1 VNGRTKR
8 FGAAIGV
15 VVFAVAL
22 SACRFTGFSN
32 GAAKFQG
39 AAATQW
45 LVKQQQADGGFE
57 VAGFAGFETPDAIL
71 AIAENAQQQANWSAP
86 QALAAVQAVKKNGHD
101 PLHNI
106 DDFVDG
112 TIGAGQA
119 AKIIV
124 LVAKPLNRSVT
135 SFDPDGD
142 GAKNLIAAVNAGA
155 QPNGSYGSLND
166 TLFAAM
172 AKKLVNGSVPAN
184 TVAFIR
190 AAQQPF
196 GGWDFSGNPSAPSVD
211 VDTTG
216 IAVAALAA
224 AGVPGNDADLR
235 QGLRFLANV
244 QHSNGA
250 FPDFAG
256 NDNPNSTA
264 SALFGIVGAGFDP
277 TSACWRNLVEPNLA
291 GHAYGS
297 PVAWLRT
304 QQVTNPN
311 AADVGRIK
319 SPFDAPGSINTFAT
333 SQTVQ
338 AFRYAW
344 MPPSPLPNQTCP

>member
-1 VNGRTKR
+1 VNRRTKR

-15 VVFAVAL
+15 VVLAVVL
-22 SACRFTGFSN
+22 SACRYTGFN
-32 GAAKFQG
+32 DGAARFQG
-39 AAATQW
+39 AAAVGW
-45 LVKQQQADGGFE
+45 LVKQQQAGGGFE
-57 VAGFAGFETPDAIL
+57 TAGFAGFETPDAIL
-71 AIAENAQQQANWSAP
+71 AIAENAQQQAGWNAS
-86 QALAAVQAVKKNGHD
+86 QALAAVQAVKKNGNS

-106 DDFVDG
+106 DDLVDG
-112 TIGAGQA
+112 SISAGQA

-124 LVAKPLNRSVT
+124 LVAKPLGLSVT
-135 SFDPDGD
+135 SFNPDGD
-142 GAKNLIAAVNAGA
+142 GAKNLIATVNAGA
-155 QPNGSYGSLND
+155 QPNGSYGSFND
-166 TLFAAM
+166 TLYAAM

-184 TVAFIR
+184 TVALIR
-190 AAQQPF
+190 GAQQLF
-196 GGWDFSGNPSAPSVD
+196 GGWDFSGNPNAGSVD

-216 IAVAALAA
+216 VALVALAA
-224 AGVPGNDADLR
+224 AGVPGNDPDLR

-244 QHSNGA
+244 QHANGS
-250 FPDFAG
+250 FPDFNG
-256 NDNPNSTA
+256 DDNPNSTA
-264 SALFGIVGAGFDP
+264 SALFGIVAAGFDP
-277 TSACWRNLVEPNLA
+277 TSSCWRNLVEPNLL
-291 GHAYGS
+291 GHPYGS

-344 MPPSPLPNQTCP
+344 MPPSPLTNQSCP